1 MRLIN
6 NDEPCEDRQTL
17 WDETMETNH
26 SNILSPAEVEFL
38 KVEADDYGWY
48 VWTDRTYPM
57 IQALCGRHL
66 MAANGDFKVVGA
78 NDTET
83 QKACLVGHTS
93 PRVGSLLRYFEL
105 IGLGR
110 VAFRAVQGQSILRP
124 GIAPLARRAPT
135 MPRRPTPSQAEAH
148 RSRQAR

>member
-1 MRLIN
+1 MSPAKTGKRFG
-6 NDEPCEDRQTL
+6 
-17 WDETMETNH
+17 DETMETNH

-48 VWTDRTYPM
+48 VWTDRTHPM
-57 IQALCGRHL
+57 IQALCARHL

-110 VAFRAVQGQSILRP
+110 VAFRALQGQSILRP
-124 GIAPLARRAPT
+124 GNVPLARRAPT
-135 MPRRPTPSQAEAH
+135 GPRRPVPSQAEAH

>member
-6 NDEPCEDRQTL
+6 NDEPCADRGTL
-17 WDETMETNH
+17 EDETMETNN

-48 VWTDRTYPM
+48 VWTDRTRPM
-57 IQALCGRHL
+57 IQALCARHL

-83 QKACLVGHTS
+83 QKACLVGHAS

-105 IGLGR
+105 IGVGR
-110 VAFRAVQGQSILRP
+110 VAFRALHSQPTFTAGS
-124 GIAPLARRAPT
+124 APLAPRLPT
-135 MPRRPTPSQAEAH
+135 IPRGPTSTQTEAH
-148 RSRQAR
+148 RSLRAA